1 MEIEELVER
10 AAEPVIR
17 EYRLAFRGLADSIW
31 AIPEAEWTRGDRPGD
46 VPVRQAA
53 HLLFACVAY
62 GGGHRLK
69 HGQRFGVP
77 VESFQKI
84 VPAEAMPDRQAV
96 LDWIPEVEGLVVGWV
111 TRCARQA
118 LTGTRKA
125 HSPLNVPVYVL
136 RHTVVHLAYLRREM
150 YRRDIPRPRY

>member
-1 MEIEELVER
+1 MEIDELIER
-10 AAEPVIR
+10 AAEPLIR
-17 EYRLAFRGLADSIW
+17 EYRLAFKGLADSIR
-31 AIPEAEWTRGDRPGD
+31 AIPETEWTQGDRPGD
-46 VPVRQAA
+46 VPIRQAA
-53 HLLFACVAY
+53 HLLYACVAY

-77 VESFQKI
+77 VESFHAL

-96 LDWIPEVEGLVVGWV
+96 LDWIPEVEELILGWIEES
-111 TRCARQA
+111 ARKA

-125 HSPLNVPVYVL
+125 HSPLNKPVYVL